1 MSLQQVLTILSA
13 RRRLVAGLFLG
24 VVAAIM
30 AITFILPPMYTATA
44 SVVIDAKTDP
54 VAGVLYTDQLLA
66 GYVATQA
73 DVISSVRVAQRVV
86 KTLKLDK
93 MPSQIK
99 KWQSDTDGIG
109 DISIWL
115 ANRLI
120 DKNLTVQTAHESLT
134 HPGNVIDISIKWPD
148 RHLSAVIANA
158 FAQAAI
164 ETNIELKIE
173 PAKQYAAWF
182 DERSKGLRAVLEVRQ
197 KRLSD
202 YQSANGIV
210 VTTDEKLDFENARL
224 TELSTQLV
232 QIQTARQESSSR
244 QKQVGGDNESL
255 PEVLQNPLIATLKDS
270 LSAAEARQSD
280 VVSRLGKNHPDY
292 QASQSEVQGIRA
304 RLAQET
310 AKIASSLG
318 SSNQINMRREND
330 LKQAVE
336 AQKQHVLL
344 LKHQHDEAANLE
356 ADVAAAQRDLDAVSQ
371 RYAQSSLESQ
381 TQQTNIVLL
390 TTAADPVDPSSPKVL
405 RNLAIGIFLGC
416 MCAVGAAVLLEMR
429 KPLVRGDAAVLD
441 SLGVP
446 LLAKLIWT
454 KPAGAKT

>member
-1 MSLQQVLTILSA
+1 MSLQQVLTILAA
-13 RRRLVAGLFLG
+13 RRRMALG
-24 VVAAIM
+24 VFFGIVAAIM
-30 AITFILPPMYTATA
+30 AITFILPPLYTATA

-86 KTLKLDK
+86 KTLKLDQS
-93 MPSQIK
+93 PALIK
-99 KWQSDTDGIG
+99 KWKSDTDGVG

-115 ANRLI
+115 ANRMI
-120 DKNLTVQTAHESLT
+120 DKYLTVQTAHESLT

-173 PAKQYAAWF
+173 PAKQYANWF
-182 DERSKGLRAVLEVRQ
+182 DQRSKSLHASLVEKQ

-202 YQSANGIV
+202 FQNANGIILSS
-210 VTTDEKLDFENARL
+210 DDKLDVETARL

-232 QIQTARQESSSR
+232 QMQTTRQESTSR
-244 QKQVGGDNESL
+244 QRQVSADNDAL

-270 LSAAEARQSD
+270 LTAAEARQSD

-292 QASQSEVQGIRA
+292 QAAEAEVQGIRA
-304 RLAQET
+304 RIAQET
-310 AKIASSLG
+310 AKIATSLG
-318 SSNQINMRREND
+318 SANQVNLRRESD
-330 LKQAVE
+330 LRQALE
-336 AQKQHVLL
+336 AQKQRVLL
-344 LKHQHDEAANLE
+344 LKRQHDEAANLQT
-356 ADVAAAQRDLDAVSQ
+356 DVEAAQRDLDAVSL
-371 RYAQSSLESQ
+371 RFAQSSLESQ
-381 TQQTNIVLL
+381 AQQTNIVLL
-390 TTAADPVDPSSPKVL
+390 TTAADPIEPSSPRVL
-405 RNLAIGIFLGC
+405 RNFLISLFLGLTCAIGS
-416 MCAVGAAVLLEMR
+416 AVLMEVR
-429 KPLVRGDAAVLD
+429 RPLVRGDAEALK

-446 LLAKLIWT
+446 LLAKVNRI
-454 KPAGAKT
+454 KPATATS